1 MAPGG
6 YRARRVVD
14 GTGGPVRE
22 HGVVLFEGDRIIGV
36 VAAGDVPRNAEV
48 EDLGDVTLL
57 PGLVDAHVHMIWD
70 GSEEQP
76 ELIRRAESVPKGA
89 VRAVRHAAQ
98 TLACGTTT
106 VRDTG
111 CPGGVAQA
119 LRDAI
124 DEGLV
129 PGPRMRVAGAS
140 IVMTGGHCWGIGVE
154 VDSPFDAR
162 RAARQQFKEG
172 ADFVKILATGGVY
185 GLRHDEPWAPQLTV
199 EEMKAAAD
207 EAKKAGRYAAIHA
220 EGEEGIQ
227 NAIEAGADTIE
238 HCNQLT
244 PASAKLMA
252 DRGIFM
258 VPTLAWFFNVAEA
271 TPSAAFH
278 EDYIRKGRIMAE
290 SSTKSIALAKE
301 AGVRIAAGTDT
312 GAPLVPHSSLRR
324 ELEILVRL
332 GLTPMEALVAGT
344 RVAAEAMRMDRL
356 VGTLEP
362 GKYADFV
369 AVGGDPTR
377 DIRALY
383 DLRLAV
389 KGGVVV
395 HRPAPT
401 R

>member
-1 MAPGG
+1 
-6 YRARRVVD
+6 
-14 GTGGPVRE
+14 
-22 HGVVLFEGDRIIGV
+22 
-36 VAAGDVPRNAEV
+36 
-48 EDLGDVTLL
+48 
-57 PGLVDAHVHMIWD
+57 
-70 GSEEQP
+70 
-76 ELIRRAESVPKGA
+76 
-89 VRAVRHAAQ
+89 
-98 TLACGTTT
+98 
-106 VRDTG
+106 
-111 CPGGVAQA
+111 
-119 LRDAI
+119 
-124 DEGLV
+124 
-129 PGPRMRVAGAS
+129 
-140 IVMTGGHCWGIGVE
+140 
-154 VDSPFDAR
+154 
-162 RAARQQFKEG
+162 
-172 ADFVKILATGGVY
+172 
-185 GLRHDEPWAPQLTV
+185 
-199 EEMKAAAD
+199 
-207 EAKKAGRYAAIHA
+207 
-220 EGEEGIQ
+220 
-227 NAIEAGADTIE
+227 
-238 HCNQLT
+238 
-244 PASAKLMA
+244 MA

-278 EDYIRKGRIMAE
+278 EDYIRKGRIMAA
-290 SSTKSIALAKE
+290 SSAKSIALAKE

-389 KGGVVV
+389 KGGTVV

-401 R
+401 G